1 MSRPTVSH
9 APIWQRSS
17 DGIKQLEAH
26 ARCHKASVVTQLLT
40 SVKSNPSYPR
50 LGFRWNC
57 LSLLASRGE
66 VRKHRLPKTG
76 RSIQLMPRVPPLPEP
91 YDDQAIAEAKRRK
104 RVASAR
110 HTLPLDVD
118 RRLSVPEPL
127 SPGCVGWRPPQ
138 ESLVERTKTYLRT
151 KGLQY
156 NLEWRV
162 GEDARAPSVDIAV
175 HSLKLAI
182 ECGTHFH
189 RSRVAQARDAKKK
202 LAVEKAGYVLR
213 TINGRDDVGVQVEAA
228 LDAARRVLEEKRK
241 EQLLREEFR
250 KKAAMEKLS
259 RETLRGNGA
268 SPQQFKLLIDGVRNF
283 THSVV
288 TRKISVPPG
297 RYSGLSPDQ
306 LVELEKARGEAKAEK
321 DRLDEEKR
329 AADHAE
335 IDAHLKELI
344 RKRKRANEGCE
355 DDSAPPC
362 RALGRRARLDEVD
375 TFLRDLGV

>member
-1 MSRPTVSH
+1 
-9 APIWQRSS
+9 
-17 DGIKQLEAH
+17 
-26 ARCHKASVVTQLLT
+26 
-40 SVKSNPSYPR
+40 
-50 LGFRWNC
+50 
-57 LSLLASRGE
+57 
-66 VRKHRLPKTG
+66 
-76 RSIQLMPRVPPLPEP
+76 
-91 YDDQAIAEAKRRK
+91 
-104 RVASAR
+104 
-110 HTLPLDVD
+110 
-118 RRLSVPEPL
+118 
-127 SPGCVGWRPPQ
+127 
-138 ESLVERTKTYLRT
+138 
-151 KGLQY
+151 
-156 NLEWRV
+156 
-162 GEDARAPSVDIAV
+162 VDIAV

-321 DRLDEEKR
+321 ARLDEERR
-329 AADHAE
+329 AVENAE
-335 IDAHLKELI
+335 CDAHLKKLVQE
-344 RKRKRANEGCE
+344 RRRQRTDVKVTVRH
-355 DDSAPPC
+355 PC
-362 RALGRRARLDEVD
+362 RAMDQRSPLDELG
-375 TFLRDLGV
+375 TILRDLGV